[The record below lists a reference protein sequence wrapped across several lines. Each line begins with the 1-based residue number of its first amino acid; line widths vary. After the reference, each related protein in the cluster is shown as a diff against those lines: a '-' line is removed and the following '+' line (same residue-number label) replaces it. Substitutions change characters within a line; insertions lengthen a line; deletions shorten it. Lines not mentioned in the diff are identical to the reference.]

1 MSKKKAINVYS
12 LIRGKNLDEI
22 REVFDDMPEIFGERL
37 KVGKCLYPIEEA
49 IKNES
54 YDVFEFL
61 LHRLPIDN
69 VGKSINKIVYYL
81 EKNNKTTNGYV
92 YKSYSTVKPE
102 DIKIYYFQLR
112 DRLNGHL
119 EYLKE
124 YFLELIGVKDRDF
137 TMEKLEEVV
146 NGIIPSINK
155 NMYALMAEDKTWKI
169 SVESQIMRFCSNDR
183 LKEWMIIFTRNG
195 INHNGLVAYQ
205 LINNSDRL
213 KKGVKLDYY
222 EKIVISDYNRS
233 YGYGLST
240 PSVNI
245 PPVSLLSL
253 LLFYNKREFMD
264 KTSEKMLIKNI
275 TEEMKDNIMMDIK
288 NLIEYDKD
296 VLSFSRS
303 LGDGLVLFTNYNK
316 YIKNNYSYY
325 WSTKT
330 TEFIYGSGRDK
341 LKKYFEWM
349 ASYVRIGEL
358 CDMLDFGIEN
368 IEYKKLLEEIKELDN
383 PKIPE
388 KATIEE
394 K

>member
-1 MSKKKAINVYS
+1 
-12 LIRGKNLDEI
+12 
-22 REVFDDMPEIFGERL
+22 
-37 KVGKCLYPIEEA
+37 
-49 IKNES
+49 
-54 YDVFEFL
+54 
-61 LHRLPIDN
+61 
-69 VGKSINKIVYYL
+69 
-81 EKNNKTTNGYV
+81 
-92 YKSYSTVKPE
+92 
-102 DIKIYYFQLR
+102 
-112 DRLNGHL
+112 
-119 EYLKE
+119 
-124 YFLELIGVKDRDF
+124 
-137 TMEKLEEVV
+137 
-146 NGIIPSINK
+146 
-155 NMYALMAEDKTWKI
+155 MYALMAEDKTWKI